1 MIKLMNNYYNSD
13 EADLIFMILGNLGC
27 EDLELK
33 ILLLK

>member
-1 MIKLMNNYYNSD
+1 MINLMNNYHNSE
-13 EADLIFMILGNLGC
+13 EADLIFMIIGNLGC

>member
-13 EADLIFMILGNLGC
+13 EADLVFMILGNLGC